1 MKSKFLKR
9 ALSFSLGAALTLGLA
24 ACGGGKDSNVSPDG
38 KANISWFSSVTG
50 WGPGNWNGTET
61 CPLLDTLA
69 SDYGVTF
76 TIEAPPADADTKL
89 GLMIATDALPDM
101 ISLTNQTTVRELI
114 SSGKVWDMKEF
125 LETYDPDSHIL
136 SDFPDDIK
144 ITLDNTYGGWYSLP
158 SHMTSPDNRQRFP
171 ACSEVY
177 TNISSY
183 GSNGAIM
190 FNKTMMDALGIT
202 QEDVQTEE
210 GFYAAC
216 QRVKDSGYT
225 VDGQSAIPVVLHGQ
239 NWTDTSLSWVIAANF
254 GAVPVDENGDYRH
267 MELSPGFKNA
277 LKFVQNCLS
286 KGYLDVNCLTID
298 ETALMTQIESGRVFC
313 WIGNSANSDKLDKIP
328 WVSFGPI
335 TAANGAAAAMGV
347 YKQGSP
353 GWIQTLI
360 SKKCSNPEAL
370 AKALSFATSRE
381 GQLLNQWGIEGEDY
395 TIDAETGICTR
406 TESGMKKWV
415 DTYDNN
421 MWLWPFNDNDFNSHT
436 TAPAEAGTRDGYY
449 NDIMVAMG
457 MYDTTYIYDYAL
469 LDFQNSDVLEP
480 SSDLGIALSQI
491 KSYMESAKAK
501 IVTAATDADFEK
513 EYNDFISTLESYGIA
528 DIDKAYNEY
537 YKEYCKIFNDTIVD
551 VNADLYK

>member
-1 MKSKFLKR
+1 MIHYNYLEDTLWYLKTKYVIMKSKFLKR

-24 ACGGGKDSNVSPDG
+24 ACGGKDSNVSPDG

-76 TIEAPPADADTKL
+76 TIEAPPADEDTKL
-89 GLMIATDALPDM
+89 GLMIATDALPNM

-239 NWTDTSLSWVIAANF
+239 NWTDTS
-254 GAVPVDENGDYRH
+254 
-267 MELSPGFKNA
+267 
-277 LKFVQNCLS
+277 
-286 KGYLDVNCLTID
+286 LTID